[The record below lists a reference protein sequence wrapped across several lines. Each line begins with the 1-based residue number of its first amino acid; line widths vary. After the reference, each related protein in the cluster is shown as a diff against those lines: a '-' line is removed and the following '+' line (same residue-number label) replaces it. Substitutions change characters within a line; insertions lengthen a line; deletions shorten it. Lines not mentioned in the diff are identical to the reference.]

1 MSRLINILFLSALAL
16 SVSFSMT
23 SCNGAKS
30 YVKKAKKMEEAGM
43 IDQAATHFF
52 TALRKKPDN
61 LDALTGMKRT
71 GQIVLSKHLADFDEA
86 VLRNDRE
93 AAISSF
99 QKAEAYEKK
108 IASVN
113 VTLVFPQAKRDQ
125 FVAVKNAHVEEI
137 YGEATEFLNG
147 LNYDEALTLFE
158 RIEELVPGFKDA
170 KALGDYSYCKPKY
183 DLGNNAFDQGHFRT
197 AYESFNNVVNRD
209 ANFEDAG
216 ARKQEALDAG
226 RYTIALMKFDNGSSR
241 RNVHTKL
248 SSYVEQKL
256 MNSQDP
262 FLTVV
267 DRESLEL
274 ILQEQH
280 LELSGLTSGT
290 ELEIGSLLGAKAILK
305 GTVVDCNYNQTSMH
319 HQNKQGYERYRVEAI
334 NSEGKKYYE
343 TKYRQV
349 WYAEYNQSS
358 TVTVTFN
365 LKLISMETGTVLK
378 SETVS
383 ATNSDN
389 IRFINY
395 SGNKQMLY
403 PARINGGV
411 DSSTSGHNSLVQ
423 LSNARRDLKDDDL
436 MINECA
442 QAVAGK
448 VQSEVEAILKE
459 QIK

>member
-1 MSRLINILFLSALAL
+1 
-16 SVSFSMT
+16 MT
-23 SCNGAKS
+23 THT
-30 YVKKAKKMEEAGM
+30 EA
-43 IDQAATHFF
+43 
-52 TALRKKPDN
+52 
-61 LDALTGMKRT
+61 
-71 GQIVLSKHLADFDEA
+71 
-86 VLRNDRE
+86 
-93 AAISSF
+93 
-99 QKAEAYEKK
+99 
-108 IASVN
+108 
-113 VTLVFPQAKRDQ
+113 
-125 FVAVKNAHVEEI
+125 
-137 YGEATEFLNG
+137 
-147 LNYDEALTLFE
+147 
-158 RIEELVPGFKDA
+158 
-170 KALGDYSYCKPKY
+170 KY

-197 AYESFNNVVNRD
+197 AYESFNNVKQRR
-209 ANFEDAG
+209 NFEDAG

-389 IRFINY
+389 I
-395 SGNKQMLY
+395 
-403 PARINGGV
+403 
-411 DSSTSGHNSLVQ
+411 DSSTTAETSKCFTLLEST
-423 LSNARRDLKDDDL
+423 
-436 MINECA
+436 
-442 QAVAGK
+442 
-448 VQSEVEAILKE
+448 EV
-459 QIK
+459 

>member
-1 MSRLINILFLSALAL
+1 MSRLINILFFSALAFT
-16 SVSFSMT
+16 VSFSMT

-43 IDQAATHFF
+43 IDQAANHFF

-86 VLRNDRE
+86 VLKNERE
-93 AAISSF
+93 SAIASF
-99 QKAEAYEKK
+99 QKAEQYEKK
-108 IASVN
+108 IASVG
-113 VTLVFPQAKRDQ
+113 VTLNFPQAKRDQ

-137 YGEATEFLNG
+137 YVEANDHLQG
-147 LNYDEALTLFE
+147 LRYDDALKLFE

-183 DLGNNAFDQGHFRT
+183 DLGNSAFDEGHFRT

-209 ANFEDAG
+209 ANFEDASS
-216 ARKQEALDAG
+216 RRQEALDAG
-226 RYTIALMKFDNGSSR
+226 RYTVALMKFENGSSR

-248 SSYVEQKL
+248 SSYVEQNL
-256 MNSQDP
+256 MNSTDP

-274 ILQEQH
+274 ILQEQQ
-280 LELSGLTSGT
+280 LELSGLTTGS

-319 HQNKQGYERYRVEAI
+319 HQNKSGYERYRVEAV

-349 WYAEYNQSS
+349 WYAEYSQSS
-358 TVTVTFN
+358 SVTVTFN
-365 LKLISMETGTVLK
+365 LKLISMETGSVLK
-378 SETVS
+378 SQTVS

-403 PARINGGV
+403 PSRANGGV
-411 DSSTSGHNSLVQ
+411 DSSSSGHNSLVQ
-423 LSNARRDLKDDDL
+423 LAGARRDLKDDDL
-436 MINECA
+436 MINDCA
-442 QAVAGK
+442 KAVAGK
-448 VQSEVEAILKE
+448 VQTEVEGIL
-459 QIK
+459 QTVIK